1 MSMCFVNF
9 KSINFFIE
17 KQNEEN
23 LAVRTI
29 KILLFQDQKELS

>member
-9 KSINFFIE
+9 KNINFFIE

-29 KILLFQDQKELS
+29 KILFQDQKELS

>member
-9 KSINFFIE
+9 KNINFFIE

-23 LAVRTI
+23 QAVRTI

>member
-1 MSMCFVNF
+1 MCFVNF
-9 KSINFFIE
+9 KNINFFIE

-29 KILLFQDQKELS
+29 KILFQDQKELS